1 MASNADLSARAA
13 PFLDLG
19 TVAIDINKC
28 VPGVHCRML
37 KVGGVGA
44 IKDSIKE
51 YGYKRV
57 RENTIFHNPINRFTL
72 HPALYDTITSY
83 VLIKYHVVAI
93 LVTSYSV
100 RLSVFSIHM

>member
-51 YGYKRV
+51 YGYKGA
-57 RENTIFHNPINRFTL
+57 EKIPYSI
-72 HPALYDTITSY
+72 IQ
-83 VLIKYHVVAI
+83 LIVSHYI
-93 LVTSYSV
+93 
-100 RLSVFSIHM
+100 RLSTILFHLTSSLNTM